1 MPASKKIP
9 WLLCYDIA
17 EPRRLQ
23 QVHRT
28 VARYAIPL
36 QYSVFFTY
44 GTKREMLSMI
54 DTIDE
59 LIDKRE
65 DDVRAYPLSFSA
77 QVYTFGCSLLP
88 EGVRYFPNQIPSF
101 DVTRETNEEK

>member
-23 QVHRT
+23 RVHKT
-28 VARYAIPL
+28 VSRHAIPL
-36 QYSVFFTY
+36 QYSVFLAY

-54 DTIDE
+54 DAIDE

-77 QVYTFGCSLLP
+77 QVHSFGCSLLP
-88 EGVRYFPNQIPSF
+88 DGVNFFLGQKPSF
-101 DVTRETNEEK
+101 DVTRDNNEEK

>member
-1 MPASKKIP
+1 MPASKKLP

-23 QVHRT
+23 RVHKT
-28 VARYAIPL
+28 VSHHAIPL
-36 QYSVFFTY
+36 QYSVFLSY

-54 DTIDE
+54 DAIDE

-65 DDVRAYPLSFSA
+65 DDVRAYPLSFAA

-88 EGVRYFPNQIPSF
+88 EGVNFFLDQKPPF
-101 DVTRETNEEK
+101 DLTRETNEEK